1 MADIL
6 SYLETIEGML
16 LTLALLAP
24 NQEPLLRQKEAT
36 VIFPICWS
44 SLLADPGWQW
54 QWSFVEERW
63 IQGPKIEKAEEPDKG
78 RHRQRKMTLP
88 VSIVYTD

>member
-36 VIFPICWS
+36 VIFPIC
-44 SLLADPGWQW
+44 
-54 QWSFVEERW
+54 
-63 IQGPKIEKAEEPDKG
+63 
-78 RHRQRKMTLP
+78 
-88 VSIVYTD
+88 